1 VERMATRFCS
11 GPAIPRP
18 HSRGGIF
25 PVVGHPNPVMIY
37 GCAMQPYVRQP
48 EYLSTMADGTVKQVG
63 PLTGTEVWTVPG
75 RGNRP
80 LGLQRPEPRPID
92 ETAHGTHCA
101 FCEQRYL
108 ETPPEKARVVR
119 SGDEWETLMGL
130 PAEKLFT
137 TTAEF
142 RCVPN
147 LFEILSFDYWRA
159 NYGFELPESAARH
172 QRAYLASPEG
182 LEHVLRVAE
191 TKLRASGRGAGQ
203 VAAMTREQRLEA
215 ASGFF
220 GGGHDVIIA
229 RRHFVDGAVDDT
241 QLAGSG
247 TLTPEEHEKFIAF
260 TIDSVRRSYENNR
273 YARYVTVFQN
283 WLKPA
288 GASFDHLHKQLV
300 AIDERGVQHEVALA
314 RLRQDPNL
322 FNEVGPNYA
331 GYHNLIVAENDHAV
345 AFAGFGH
352 RYPTLEIYS
361 CSEFSDPWEQTAEEV
376 RGMSDL
382 IHAMHAATGV
392 DVACNEEWHYRPID
406 VALPMPWR
414 VMLKWRVSTL
424 AGFEGATKIYLN
436 TISPVM
442 LRDRV
447 VEKLLALRE
456 AGRLA
461 PEIRIATETRCRPNP
476 LRYSR

>member
-1 VERMATRFCS
+1 
-11 GPAIPRP
+11 
-18 HSRGGIF
+18 
-25 PVVGHPNPVMIY
+25 MIY
-37 GCAMQPYVRQP
+37 GGAMQPYVRQP

-80 LGLQRPEPRPID
+80 LGLKRPEPGLVG
-92 ETAHGTHCA
+92 ETTRGAHCA

-119 SGDEWETLMGL
+119 SGDGWETLMEL
-130 PAEKLFT
+130 PAEKLFA

-142 RCVPN
+142 RCIPN

-191 TKLRASGRGAGQ
+191 TKLRASGHGTGQ

-220 GGGHDVIIA
+220 GGGHDVIVA

-331 GYHNLIVAENDHAV
+331 SYHNLIVAENDHAV

-361 CSEFSDPWEQTAEEV
+361 CSEFSDPWEQSAEEV

-461 PEIRIATETRCRPNP
+461 PGIRIATETRCRPNP

>member
-1 VERMATRFCS
+1 MRSF
-11 GPAIPRP
+11 
-18 HSRGGIF
+18 
-25 PVVGHPNPVMIY
+25 
-37 GCAMQPYVRQP
+37 VRQP

-80 LGLQRPEPRPID
+80 LGIHHPDPSPID
-92 ETAHGTHCA
+92 DAHRGAYCA
-101 FCEQRYL
+101 FCERRYL

-119 SGDEWETLMGL
+119 SGDEWETLRHL
-130 PAEKLFT
+130 PAEDLFAT
-137 TTAEF
+137 RAEF

-147 LFEILSFDYWRA
+147 LFEILSLDYWQA
-159 NYGFELPESAARH
+159 NYGFTLPEDVAAR
-172 QRAYLASPEG
+172 RRSYLASAAG
-182 LEHVLRVAE
+182 LEHVLQVAE
-191 TKLRASGRGAGQ
+191 MKLRACGHSAGQ
-203 VAAMTREQRLEA
+203 VNVMTQEQRLAA

-229 RRHFVDGAVDDT
+229 RRHFTDDAVDDT

-247 TLTPEEHEKFIAF
+247 TLTPGEHERFIAF
-260 TIDSVRRSYENNR
+260 TVDSMRQSYENNR

-361 CSEFSDPWEQTAEEV
+361 CSEFSNPWEQSAEEV

-382 IHAMHAATGV
+382 IHAMHAATGT

-406 VALPMPWR
+406 VTLPMPWR

-442 LRDRV
+442 LRDKV
-447 VEKLLALRE
+447 VERLLALRE
-456 AGRLA
+456 EGRLA
-461 PEIRIATETRCRPNP
+461 PGLRIATEARCHPNP
-476 LRYSR
+476 LHYSR

>member
-1 VERMATRFCS
+1 
-11 GPAIPRP
+11 
-18 HSRGGIF
+18 
-25 PVVGHPNPVMIY
+25 MIY

-101 FCEQRYL
+101 FCERRYL

-442 LRDRV
+442 LRDKV
-447 VEKLLALRE
+447 VERLLALRE
-456 AGRLA
+456 EGRLA
-461 PEIRIATETRCRPNP
+461 PGLRIATEARCHPNP
-476 LRYSR
+476 LHYSR

>member
-1 VERMATRFCS
+1 MATRFCS

-101 FCEQRYL
+101 FCERRYL

>member
-1 VERMATRFCS
+1 
-11 GPAIPRP
+11 
-18 HSRGGIF
+18 
-25 PVVGHPNPVMIY
+25 
-37 GCAMQPYVRQP
+37 MQPYVRQP

-80 LGLQRPEPRPID
+80 LGLQRPEPRPVD
-92 ETAHGTHCA
+92 ETVHGTHCA
-101 FCEQRYL
+101 FCERRYL

-130 PAEKLFT
+130 PAEELFT

-159 NYGFELPESAARH
+159 NYGFELPEAVA
-172 QRAYLASPEG
+172 QRQLAYLASPEG

-361 CSEFSDPWEQTAEEV
+361 CSEFSDPWEHTAEEM

-461 PEIRIATETRCRPNP
+461 PGIRIATETRCRPNP